1 MQASFVL
8 DSSELDYSF
17 IDKLR
22 SMFKDK
28 RVELFVAE
36 TDDTQYLSTS
46 KANKEILLNSI
57 SNLESGHNT
66 VVADSKLFV

>member
-8 DSSELDYSF
+8 DSDELDHSF

-28 RVELFVAE
+28 RVELFISE
-36 TDDTQYLSTS
+36 TDDTEYLSS
-46 KANKEILLNSI
+46 SEANKEILVNSI
-57 SNLESGHNT
+57 ANLESGHNT
-66 VVADSKLFV
+66 VVADSKLFA

>member
-36 TDDTQYLSTS
+36 TDDTAYLSTS

-57 SNLESGHNT
+57 ANLESGHNT
-66 VVADSKLFV
+66 IVADSKLFT